1 MTAPQPSAAPGA
13 PADGGTAGLAPTT
26 TQPQQQNPQTPAN
39 APGAQQQAPAKT
51 DLSTLPADVRK
62 VIEDLRAESAK
73 HRTEGQTAKQA
84 VDAEKQRVA
93 AVLKALGLNAD
104 GTDAPADPA
113 ALAAQIEQ
121 AQAVAWTSAVE
132 LNVFKAASASGLNA
146 EALLDSRAFIDSL
159 DQFTE
164 ADISTA
170 DFGTQL
176 AAHIK
181 AYGEKH
187 PQFKTQQTTAP
198 SRAGTDR
205 AGGSGGA
212 PARQPQGLG
221 AAIRAHYQR

>member
-13 PADGGTAGLAPTT
+13 PADGGAAGPAPTT
-26 TQPQQQNPQTPAN
+26 TQPQQIQQAPAN
-39 APGAQQQAPAKT
+39 APGAQQQAPAQ
-51 DLSTLPADVRK
+51 DVSSLPDWAQKLINDTRS
-62 VIEDLRAESAK
+62 EAAK
-73 HRTEGQTAKQA
+73 HRTEKQTAAQQA
-84 VDAEKQRVA
+84 QEAQAQREKLLA
-93 AVLKALGLNAD
+93 ALGLKAD
-104 GTDAPADPA
+104 GTDAPPDPA

-132 LNVFKAASASGLNA
+132 LNVYKAAVANGLDPA
-146 EALLDSRAFIDSL
+146 ALTDSRAFIDSL
-159 DQFTE
+159 DEFTE
-164 ADISTA
+164 DDITTPE
-170 DFGTQL
+170 FGSKL

-187 PQFKTQQTTAP
+187 PQFKASQQTTTAP
-198 SRAGTDR
+198 PRAGTDR